1 MFLFSIFNGF
11 FISRQAS
18 RYNDIRNTL
27 SKIDA
32 DFSTIWRHANNCSK
46 SFTEKVREVILDYYK
61 NRAKSIEDYINKK
74 STTIMDFHRILKTKM
89 SEQLV
94 GLESESVKKILNVT
108 DDIQIQRKLLIAL
121 SQEKVSHYQYA
132 IVFIL
137 AVILL
142 TNLVLIDSYQ
152 LKVESV
158 MKAVFVSIIFVVIW
172 TLNRFD
178 NLKIFHGEIGADTG
192 KDVVDIIKGKK

>member
-1 MFLFSIFNGF
+1 
-11 FISRQAS
+11 
-18 RYNDIRNTL
+18 
-27 SKIDA
+27 
-32 DFSTIWRHANNCSK
+32 
-46 SFTEKVREVILDYYK
+46 
-61 NRAKSIEDYINKK
+61 
-74 STTIMDFHRILKTKM
+74 M

-178 NLKIFHGEIGADTG
+178 NSIFPTNSAQRPYF
-192 KDVVDIIKGKK
+192 DVHQCGDEPI